1 VDSEKYEAQD
11 TLATSC
17 KLQGVLYILNFGYSK
32 VSRVTSS
39 NGLKVIMDLSHGRY

>member
-17 KLQGVLYILNFGYSK
+17 KLQGGTIY
-32 VSRVTSS
+32 T
-39 NGLKVIMDLSHGRY
+39 